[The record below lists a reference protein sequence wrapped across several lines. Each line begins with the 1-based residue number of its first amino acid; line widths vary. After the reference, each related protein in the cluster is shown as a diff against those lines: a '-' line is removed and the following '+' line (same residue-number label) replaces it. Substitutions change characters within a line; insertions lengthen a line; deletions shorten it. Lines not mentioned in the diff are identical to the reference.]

1 MERRGRGGKFS
12 PIESPMNHKID
23 ANNFKDCMRTL
34 HLAVLIFTLSALAG
48 CSAVGLESKRVDYK
62 SGAGKVLPLDVPPDL
77 TTPEAGDR
85 YTIPEN
91 GGEAVAVFSD
101 YSKGG
106 TAPQPCVVS
115 NVLPDVKTVHLE
127 RNGPQR
133 WLVVADRAENV
144 WPLVKEF
151 WLENG
156 FVIQTDNPE
165 AGLMETDWQED
176 RAKIPQGK
184 LRSVIGKVF
193 DKVYSSDKKDM
204 YRTRL
209 ERSKE
214 GGKTEIYLSHRGME
228 EVQNADKNGYTWR
241 SRGHDPEMEA
251 GMLQLLMVKLGGGP
265 AVQAKPEVPAE
276 SAQGSFVAPKLHEI
290 EGGGQSILLSEPF
303 DKSWRKVGLALEQAG
318 MMADD
323 LDRAN
328 GVYFVSMRKGIE
340 QKKGLLD
347 RLKFWRKDES
357 SKPVLGAGDVAARY
371 QVTVHESNAVSEVNA
386 LNMAG
391 GRDQTSQLIIES
403 LYKQLIK

>member
-1 MERRGRGGKFS
+1 
-12 PIESPMNHKID
+12 
-23 ANNFKDCMRTL
+23 MRTL
-34 HLAVLIFTLSALAG
+34 YLAVLIFTISALAG

-62 SGAGKVLPLDVPPDL
+62 SGAVKVQPLDVPPDL

-85 YTIPEN
+85 YTIPES
-91 GGEAVAVFSD
+91 GGEAVAVYSD

-106 TAPQPCVVS
+106 AAPQPSVVS
-115 NVLPDVKTVHLE
+115 NVLPDVKTAHLE

-133 WLVVADRAENV
+133 WLVVTDRAENI
-144 WPLVKEF
+144 WTQVKEF
-151 WLENG
+151 WKENG
-156 FVIQTDNPE
+156 FTIQTENPE
-165 AGLMETDWQED
+165 AGLMETDWQEN

-193 DKVYSSDKKDM
+193 DKVYSSDEKDM

-209 ERSKE
+209 ERSKD
-214 GGKTEIYLSHRGME
+214 GNSTEIYISHRGME

-241 SRGHDPEMEA
+241 TRGHDPDMEA
-251 GMLQLLMVKLGGGP
+251 SMLQLLMVKLGGGP
-265 AVQAKPEVPAE
+265 AVLTKQDTPAE
-276 SAQGSFVAPKLHEI
+276 SPQGSPVAPKLQDI
-290 EGGGQSILLSEPF
+290 EGGGKNILLSEPF

-318 MMADD
+318 MVANDM
-323 LDRAN
+323 DRAS
-328 GVYFVSMRKGIE
+328 GVYYVNKPKEVE
-340 QKKGLLD
+340 QKKSVLD

-357 SKPVLGAGDVAARY
+357 SKPAAKPGEESARY
-371 QVTVHESNAVSEVNA
+371 QVTVHETNAVSEVNA